1 MATRNQVLSLF
12 GATPAQ
18 IQEKQRREEIE
29 RIQQSQSRYGRAGA
43 SFGSSLGRMFGR
55 ENTELA
61 LAQQMQKATAGI
73 DPNDPKALRELA
85 TAVSQFA
92 PERALQIA
100 AYAGELEKSQR
111 PNMEYREVVIGYSKE
126 PVIDPLTLKP
136 TGQFTSK
143 PIKDTAIIQDGKITG
158 YTSGRGMSTDGS
170 FIPGITALPEGQA
183 PPPPTVNQRWNAE
196 KGVMEEVT
204 PVRPQEVIETVP
216 PSAQQQINLQSGA
229 SRSART
235 GETGVG
241 IAPPPKIQGEVEFMN
256 PDVLNE
262 EIASLEEK
270 LKGLPRTAKSRKDL
284 EKEIRKLKAER
295 NKFKKK
301 GSQQR
306 GRNR

>member
-18 IQEKQRREEIE
+18 IQEKQRQEQLE
-29 RIQQSQSRYGRAGA
+29 RIQASQSRYGRAGA
-43 SFGSSLGRMFGR
+43 SFGTSLGRMFGG

-61 LAQQMQKATAGI
+61 QARQMQEAVSGI

-100 AYAGELEKSQR
+100 AYAGELEKAQR
-111 PNMEYREVVIGYSKE
+111 PNIEYREVVIGYSDE
-126 PVIDPLTLKP
+126 PIIDPLTLKP
-136 TGQFTSK
+136 TGQVTRK

-158 YTSGRGMSTDGS
+158 YTSGRGM
-170 FIPGITALPEGQA
+170 TAPTAEETPEVKT
-183 PPPPTVNQRWNAE
+183 PTVNQRWNPE

-204 PVRPQEVIETVP
+204 PIRPQEVIETVP
-216 PSAQQQINLQSGA
+216 PSAQQQINMQSGT
-229 SRSART
+229 SRSGRT

-241 IAPPPKIQGEVEFMN
+241 ITTPPKIQGEVEFMN
-256 PDVLNE
+256 PDVLDE
-262 EIASLEEK
+262 EIAALEEK
-270 LKGLPRTAKSRKDL
+270 LKSLPRTAKSRKAL
-284 EKEIRKLKAER
+284 QKEIRKLKAER
-295 NKFKKK
+295 NKFKRK